1 MTAFLIQLG
10 AWLGKKLLIG
20 LFIVLAGLGCYSL
33 YLYVQENLE
42 IEVQRVEL
50 LEKLKE
56 ERAAL
61 VELAE
66 KTEQEVSMV
75 REDLK
80 TAQQKAEIAQRLM
93 TSLQE
98 IQSFWDWLFADPE
111 EEKKLKE
118 RMAYAQG
125 VRAEQ
130 LANIEVFETR
140 LHELVANAG
149 LNQSRLVEVES
160 DLSELE
166 KGPSPLI
173 YYGEKAWEKIR
184 VPLLIALFVFFFG
197 PTIWSLLC
205 YYGLAGWLSHCRSI
219 ELIEGKQPA
228 ISVTASRVSEDV
240 LLAPGE
246 TVWVK
251 EKFLQ
256 ASDEGLQRKTRFVLD
271 WRIPFTSVACG
282 LIELIEMRN
291 AKEEDKLSVTFS
303 TQAEPTTELAIVS
316 IPEEG
321 SLILRPH
328 FLAGIVVPDEGMMQI
343 RRHWRLFSLQAW
355 ITLQFRFFEFVGP
368 GRLIVAGSRGVRGE
382 LLSEGSA
389 EKGRRT
395 NQDSTIGFMPSLSYR
410 SVRAETFWAYFR
422 GKNPLFD
429 DLFQGE
435 GTFLCQEIAVKG
447 EAATARRFWAQLWQG
462 FTKIFGM

>member
-1 MTAFLIQLG
+1 MTTFLIQLG
-10 AWLGKKLLIG
+10 AWLAKKLLIG
-20 LFIVLAGLGCYSL
+20 LFIALAGLGCYAL

-42 IEVQRVEL
+42 IEVERVEL

-56 ERAAL
+56 ERATL

-66 KTEQEVSMV
+66 KVESEVSML
-75 REDLK
+75 REDLQ
-80 TAQQKAEIAQRLM
+80 TAQKKAEIAQRLM
-93 TSLQE
+93 ASLEE
-98 IQSFWDWLFADPE
+98 IQSFWNWLFADPE

-118 RMAYAQG
+118 RLAYAQG
-125 VRAEQ
+125 AREEQ
-130 LANIEVFETR
+130 LANMEVFQTK
-140 LHELVANAG
+140 LDELVGGAG

-160 DLSELE
+160 DLEELG

-184 VPLLIALFVFFFG
+184 VPLLIALFIFFFG
-197 PTIWSLLC
+197 PTIWSLFC
-205 YYGLAGWLSHCRSI
+205 YYGLASWLTHCRSI
-219 ELIEGKQPA
+219 ELVEKKQPL
-228 ISVTASRVSEDV
+228 IDVTNSRVSEDV
-240 LLAPGE
+240 LLGPGE
-246 TVWVK
+246 TVWMK

-256 ASDEGLQRKTRFVLD
+256 ASDEDLKRTTRFVLD
-271 WRIPFTSVACG
+271 WRIPFTSIACG
-282 LIELIEMRN
+282 LMELIEMRN
-291 AKEEDKLSVTFS
+291 TKDEDALSVTFS
-303 TQAEPTTELAIVS
+303 TQAEPTIELAVIS

-321 SLILRPH
+321 SLVLRPH
-328 FLAGIVVPDEGMMQI
+328 FLAGIIVPDDGMIQI

-355 ITLQFRFFEFVGP
+355 ITLQFRFFEFLGP

-382 LLSEGSA
+382 VLSGGSA
-389 EKGRRT
+389 ERGRRT

-447 EAATARRFWAQLWQG
+447 EAASARRFWAQLWQG